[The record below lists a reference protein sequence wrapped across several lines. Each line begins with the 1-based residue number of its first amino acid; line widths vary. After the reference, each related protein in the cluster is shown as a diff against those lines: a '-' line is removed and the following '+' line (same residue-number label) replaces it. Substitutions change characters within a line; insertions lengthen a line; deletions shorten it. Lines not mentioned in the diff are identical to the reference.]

1 MKVMGAFRDYA
12 KARNKLKTKLRST
25 SRGCAPTGSFFEYGD
40 ETFGSLKEG
49 WPTSTHSRATQ
60 FLRTRSRATLMCT

>member
-25 SRGCAPTGSFFEYGD
+25 GRGCAPNGSFF
-40 ETFGSLKEG
+40 
-49 WPTSTHSRATQ
+49 
-60 FLRTRSRATLMCT
+60 